1 MHHGG
6 GKRMTRTVGIG
17 IFAIC
22 ALAAAA
28 RADGLFFSYEGDV
41 LPGDPGT
48 GFDIH
53 DACEPD
59 CSEHIENDHY
69 VLEWGTM
76 GDVVQFSLTIS
87 EDPEPAPESMWVEW
101 RFRSNQPVPTT
112 SNTCDARLTVVYR
125 GIVEI
130 AQMFQDA
137 VFDNVG
143 THSALGL
150 TPEFH
155 TYRFE
160 SPDGQNFTLSVDG
173 VIFKTDAHN
182 SSFLV
187 TAVSFGGEGG
197 CPGVR
202 PQPVRNEWDYV
213 RVGTLGSGEQLVSA
227 DPPAGN
233 LTPAQANQL
242 SSIILTFDQPAYL
255 YVNDITVTTT
265 GGTPPAV
272 TAARRLDN
280 GAPEVLEVVLH
291 GPLPPGETTTFTFD
305 TGTGP
310 QSVSYFREQ
319 PEVPATSAWGLAAM
333 GFLALIL
340 SFFLLRG
347 RRPAERPQ

>member
-1 MHHGG
+1 MN
-6 GKRMTRTVGIG
+6 RAAMSLILVTL
-17 IFAIC
+17 
-22 ALAAAA
+22 LAASA
-28 RADGLFFSYEGDV
+28 RADGVFFGYEGDV
-41 LPGDPGT
+41 LPGDPST

-53 DACEPD
+53 EACEPD
-59 CSEHIENDHY
+59 CSEHLENGHY

-101 RFRSNQPVPTT
+101 RFRSNQRIPATT
-112 SNTCDARLTVVYR
+112 ISCDARVTIGYLA
-125 GIVEI
+125 ILEE
-130 AQMFQDA
+130 ALMFQDA
-137 VFDNVG
+137 VLDTNGINSV
-143 THSALGL
+143 LGL
-150 TPEFH
+150 SPDFH

-160 SPDGQNFTLSVDG
+160 SPDAQSFTLSVDG
-173 VIFKTDAHN
+173 IVFKTSTDHA
-182 SSFLV
+182 SLV
-187 TAVSFGGEGG
+187 YTAVSFGGIGS

-213 RVGTLGSGEQLVSA
+213 RVGTLGSDEQLVSV

-233 LTPAQANQL
+233 LTAAEANQL
-242 SSIILTFDQPAYL
+242 SSMILTFDQPTYL
-255 YVNDITVTTT
+255 YVDDITVTTT
-265 GGTPPAV
+265 NGSPPTV
-272 TAARRLDN
+272 TATRRLDN

-319 PEVPATSAWGLAAM
+319 PEVPATSPWGLVAM
-333 GFLALIL
+333 GVLALIL

-347 RRPAERPQ
+347 RRPAAMPQ